1 MRVKKLFDNK
11 IYEHKRVQ
19 QTCILS
25 LSQQQRDV
33 APASDSPTAEPIVA
47 ASCVSRQEAEEL
59 GSTQTASTSA

>member
-33 APASDSPTAEPIVA
+33 APASDSPTEPIVA
-47 ASCVSRQEAEEL
+47 SFMRLSA
-59 GSTQTASTSA
+59 GS